1 MRFVEFSPRAER
13 VRTEAPIPLRR
24 RFNGAIRAIAEQP
37 SLGDTP
43 VRVRAPGHS
52 PNMGLVADLSVRG
65 WAIIYRVNTAED
77 AIWIE
82 DIREIMIG

>member
-24 RFNGAIRAIAEQP
+24 LFDGAIRAIAEQP
-37 SLGDTP
+37 AWGGTP
-43 VRVRAPGHS
+43 VRVPAPGHS

-65 WAIIYRVNTAED
+65 WAIIYRVRAADN

>member
-13 VRTEAPIPLRR
+13 VRTEASIPLRR
-24 RFNGAIRAIAEQP
+24 RFNRAIRAIAEQP
-37 SLGDTP
+37 AWGGSS
-43 VRVRAPGHS
+43 VRVPAPGHS
-52 PNMGLVADLSVRG
+52 PNMGLVADLAVRG
-65 WAIIYRVNTAED
+65 WAIIYRVRAADN